1 MCDCDGGCTRRDF
14 LERGAVAALGA
25 FLAACGG
32 RIDFGVTGPTGSGTA
47 TIRLSD
53 YPALATVG
61 GIAIIAGTAMAAVR
75 VDATTYAVF
84 SLICPHAGT
93 TVRQN
98 GTGFRCPNHGATWN
112 ASGTWTGGQRTSG
125 LARLNVTLDETAG
138 VLTVQGV
145 PSGRRGGGDD
155 DDDGD

>member
-1 MCDCDGGCTRRDF
+1 MGDCDGGCSRRDF
-14 LERGAVAALGA
+14 LEQGAIAAIGA
-25 FLAACGG
+25 LLAACGG
-32 RIDFGVTGPTGSGTA
+32 RIDFGVTDPTGTGTA
-47 TIRLSD
+47 TIRLAD

-61 GIAIIAGTAMAAVR
+61 GIAIISGSPMAAVR
-75 VDATTYAVF
+75 IDATTYAVF

-98 GTGFRCPNHGATWN
+98 GNGFRCPNHGAMWN
-112 ASGTWTGGQRTSG
+112 TSGTWIGGQRTSG

-155 DDDGD
+155 DDDGR